1 MIGDGQRVAVRVG
14 DFTNRPPMVYQLL
27 RNHILLESDLG
38 LR

>member
-14 DFTNRPPMVYQLL
+14 DFATRPPVVYQLL
-27 RNHILLESDLG
+27 RNHILFKSDLS